1 MCWALDT
8 LSREGPLDTLQLV
21 DRLAKAGGAVASYQE
36 PWVEVSGD
44 MRDLLLSITAWVARM
59 ESKRKSERV
68 KAALARRKREGLPIG
83 RQPCA
88 KDSKPRKR
96 SGYVARWGA
105 AARRRSDAQEPFGSR
120 SAIDPQM
127 TSC

>member
-1 MCWALDT
+1 MCWALDR
-8 LSREGPLDTLQLV
+8 LSREGSLYTLQLV
-21 DRLAKAGGAVASYQE
+21 DRLAKAGVAVASYQE

-83 RQPCA
+83 RQPGA

-96 SGYVARWGA
+96 SGYVARWERQRQA
-105 AARRRSDAQEPFGSR
+105 E
-120 SAIDPQM
+120 
-127 TSC
+127 